1 MLSCTGLLKKI
12 FRKRINMFNKKGFK
26 KAGLCIVTALV
37 IMGTSGCNTKIKPNY
52 GYNPTDHVE
61 LGQYKGI
68 EYSVDEEGIEKD
80 IINKRILSDQKD
92 NITYQEITSRGAK
105 EADKVTV
112 DFSATIN
119 GLQVSG
125 FSNNDYEIVLGTD
138 TFNRIRIG
146 IGRPEIKHSDVA
158 DFVLSHP
165 KDQEVY
171 EKWKDGINKAA
182 AAAEYCRKFSFD
194 KARNR
199 FNK

>member
-1 MLSCTGLLKKI
+1 
-12 FRKRINMFNKKGFK
+12 MFNKKGFK

-138 TFNRIRIG
+138 KVQLTRYTVEIDTKIFQIADATAVTCYLIEEIASIMDPNTIENVRNTLDLILAGTDDSI
-146 IGRPEIKHSDVA
+146 EIKSSLYYSQILT
-158 DFVLSHP
+158 F
-165 KDQEVY
+165 
-171 EKWKDGINKAA
+171 GINV
-182 AAAEYCRKFSFD
+182 D
-194 KARNR
+194 I
-199 FNK
+199 

>member
-1 MLSCTGLLKKI
+1 MLDATAFFRENIVKFCIKHYEKHNIYVIMYRIVKKNI
-12 FRKRINMFNKKGFK
+12 QEEDQYNMFNKKGFK

-125 FSNNDYEIVLGTD
+125 FSNNDYEIVDNILVPSMRNLYLDALNPFMGETI
-138 TFNRIRIG
+138 T
-146 IGRPEIKHSDVA
+146 
-158 DFVLSHP
+158 L
-165 KDQEVY
+165 
-171 EKWKDGINKAA
+171 KA
-182 AAAEYCRKFSFD
+182 
-194 KARNR
+194 
-199 FNK
+199 